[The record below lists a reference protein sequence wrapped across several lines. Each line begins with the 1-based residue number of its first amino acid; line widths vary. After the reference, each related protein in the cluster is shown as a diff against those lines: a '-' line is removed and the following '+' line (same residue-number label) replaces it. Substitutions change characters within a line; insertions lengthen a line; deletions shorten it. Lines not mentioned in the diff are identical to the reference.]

1 MKKNFQAPLHVA
13 DIRLGV
19 DVYFDAWL
27 YSMMMDN
34 NLAWKMNP
42 EFIAS
47 PEQMAFMVQLGVD
60 QVYLPCSDAT
70 FVMLYTERMHG
81 ELQKYYNRAWRII
94 VRLIRS
100 FIPERLERIR
110 VLHFCRYR
118 FAQHIAQRALIPS
131 RLVKRMTNLVLA
143 QSGLDDPWQ
152 EGRSASCRRQREML
166 ELPEIKNNL
175 DRMPRWKLP
184 RDMERARLLLD
195 NLELTRFLCLSAVA
209 RDWQKT
215 LPSSREIR
223 RMMLSAEKA
232 VLRIREDVESR
243 LSPSATILFLVDAD
257 GGIVFDLAMLQKLI
271 RMGHR
276 VICAVKAGFYF
287 FSPTITDM
295 ETDET
300 LMRWL
305 RNGIVLRDQN
315 LSKNDLLRYLR
326 EYRLMVI
333 SDGTRERLNLTRVS
347 VTFSRAWKEA
357 DVILCKGWRA
367 ADILLGTSHGFTR
380 DIICYW
386 HDDEGFHVQYRK
398 HAAAARKFNENDIM
412 AQSDAIIEKMR
423 RARLNSQPVMF
434 YSCIIGSIPGQTAV
448 AVALARAFV
457 DNLRKKMDNIFIINP
472 AEHFVEGMDG
482 DDLMFMWERVQRSG
496 YIDIWRFQTVKDI
509 EKSFALLNTKVP
521 PVWQGMDST
530 YSTGCTKEMRIA
542 LDVQAKNREMQIIG
556 PEPRL
561 FVRRSEY
568 GVGKYFDAAFSRETS
583 RDKGNAGAFKPGGKP
598 APR

>member
-1 MKKNFQAPLHVA
+1 MKKRFLPPLRAA
-13 DIRLGV
+13 DIRLGE

-47 PEQMAFMVQLGVD
+47 PEQMAFMLQLED
-60 QVYLPCSDAT
+60 PQVYLPCSDAT
-70 FVMLYTERMHG
+70 FAMLHTERLHG
-81 ELQKYYNRAWRII
+81 ELQKQYNRAWRIV
-94 VRLIRS
+94 VRLVRS
-100 FIPERLERIR
+100 FIPDRRDRIR

-118 FAQHIAQRALIPS
+118 FAQHIAQRTLIPS

-152 EGRSASCRRQREML
+152 DRRSASCLRQQEIL
-166 ELPEIKNNL
+166 ELPDIKSNL
-175 DRMPRWKLP
+175 ERMPRWKLP
-184 RDMERARLLLD
+184 CGMNQARHLLD
-195 NLELTRFLCLSAVA
+195 YLELTRFLCLSAMA
-209 RDWQKT
+209 REWQKR
-215 LPSSREIR
+215 LPPAHEIR
-223 RMMLSAEKA
+223 STMLTAEKA

-243 LSPSATILFLVDAD
+243 ISRPATVLFLVDAD

-287 FSPTITDM
+287 FAPTITDM
-295 ETDET
+295 ATDET

-305 RNGIVLRDQN
+305 RNGIVLQEKN
-315 LSKNDLLRYLR
+315 LSKNELLRYLR
-326 EYRLMVI
+326 EYRLMVV

-357 DVILCKGWRA
+357 DIILCKGWRA
-367 ADILLGTSHGFTR
+367 ADILLGTSHEFTR

-386 HDDEGFHVQYRK
+386 HDERGFHVQLRE
-398 HAAAARKFNENDIM
+398 HVAAARKFNENDIIM
-412 AQSDAIIEKMR
+412 QSDAIVEKMR
-423 RARLNSQPVMF
+423 KARLNSQSVMF
-434 YSCIIGSIPGQTAV
+434 YSCIIGSIPGQTAT
-448 AVALARAFV
+448 AISLARVFV
-457 DNLRKKMDNIFIINP
+457 DNLRKKMDNMYIINP

-496 YIDIWRFQTVKDI
+496 YIDIWRFQTVEDI
-509 EKSFALLNTKVP
+509 EESFALLNSKVP
-521 PVWQGMDST
+521 TLWQGMDST

-542 LDVQAKNREMQIIG
+542 LEMQAKNREMQIIG

-568 GVGKYFDAAFSRETS
+568 GIGKYFDAAFSRT
-583 RDKGNAGAFKPGGKP
+583 
-598 APR
+598 APRKQS